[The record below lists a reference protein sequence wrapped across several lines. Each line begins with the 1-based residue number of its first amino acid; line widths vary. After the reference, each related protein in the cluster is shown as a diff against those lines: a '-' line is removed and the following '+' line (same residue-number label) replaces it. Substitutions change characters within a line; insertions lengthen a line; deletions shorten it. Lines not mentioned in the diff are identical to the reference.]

1 MADWSA
7 RAEQYR
13 ERYRNQN
20 RQATVANE
28 AFAQEVEDVGGFS
41 LVDTTKVQQQP
52 GWDKGMRGRYGRGR
66 GGGRGGGGRWGAA
79 TAPMG
84 AEAKFNANFTKK
96 KMPQAPVSKWR
107 KNQQNNQGFRWQ
119 DQKEARLRDASVDVR
134 PNWVVKGQITFAE
147 LQKCTVEPPA
157 AVDVMS
163 CGTLRYYDK
172 SYDRIT
178 PKTEKNLQRIE
189 KAFFKVSTS
198 DDPVIARLAD
208 VGDGK
213 EEEEMAAPVA
223 YRYRKFEMGAVPK
236 KGKDGEME
244 ADTRVKMLC
253 RCELDGVM
261 KGKDG
266 GEDQFMRLYALN
278 EIDAKLN
285 SSIDW
290 RQKLESQRGAV
301 LATELKN
308 NSNKLAKWTL
318 QALLAGADLMKLGY
332 VSRVHPK
339 LAEKHVLLATG
350 VYKPAEFATQINLN
364 VSNSW
369 GVLKSIVDLCLALE
383 EGKFLLMKDPNKEV
397 IRLYSIPAD
406 AFDPV
411 EVDED
416 GGEEQEE
423 DEDY

>member
-1 MADWSA
+1 
-7 RAEQYR
+7 
-13 ERYRNQN
+13 
-20 RQATVANE
+20 
-28 AFAQEVEDVGGFS
+28 
-41 LVDTTKVQQQP
+41 
-52 GWDKGMRGRYGRGR
+52 
-66 GGGRGGGGRWGAA
+66 
-79 TAPMG
+79 MG
-84 AEAKFNANFTKK
+84 
-96 KMPQAPVSKWR
+96 
-107 KNQQNNQGFRWQ
+107 
-119 DQKEARLRDASVDVR
+119 
-134 PNWVVKGQITFAE
+134 
-147 LQKCTVEPPA
+147 
-157 AVDVMS
+157 
-163 CGTLRYYDK
+163 
-172 SYDRIT
+172 
-178 PKTEKNLQRIE
+178 
-189 KAFFKVSTS
+189 
-198 DDPVIARLAD
+198 
-208 VGDGK
+208 
-213 EEEEMAAPVA
+213 
-223 YRYRKFEMGAVPK
+223 VPK

-285 SSIDW
+285 HGIDW

-308 NSNKLAKWTL
+308 N
-318 QALLAGADLMKLGY
+318 
-332 VSRVHPK
+332 PK
-339 LAEKHVLLATG
+339 
-350 VYKPAEFATQINLN
+350 EFATQINLN

-397 IRLYSIPAD
+397 IRLSSIPAD

>member
-1 MADWSA
+1 MIS
-7 RAEQYR
+7 
-13 ERYRNQN
+13 
-20 RQATVANE
+20 
-28 AFAQEVEDVGGFS
+28 
-41 LVDTTKVQQQP
+41 
-52 GWDKGMRGRYGRGR
+52 
-66 GGGRGGGGRWGAA
+66 
-79 TAPMG
+79 
-84 AEAKFNANFTKK
+84 
-96 KMPQAPVSKWR
+96 
-107 KNQQNNQGFRWQ
+107 
-119 DQKEARLRDASVDVR
+119 
-134 PNWVVKGQITFAE
+134 
-147 LQKCTVEPPA
+147 
-157 AVDVMS
+157 
-163 CGTLRYYDK
+163 
-172 SYDRIT
+172 
-178 PKTEKNLQRIE
+178 
-189 KAFFKVSTS
+189 
-198 DDPVIARLAD
+198 RLAD
-208 VGDGK
+208 VGGGK
-213 EEEEMAAPVA
+213 EVADVRVFATDAVLAVIMAATRSKFSWDIVATRVGDRLFLDKRTGSTIDYVTCNETAKDYGDEDPLSINNPAKLTSEATYINQNFSQQVLTEATHAFEDPANPFASGAEEEAMAAPVA

-244 ADTRVKMLC
+244 EDKRVKMLC

-285 SSIDW
+285 SGIDW

-318 QALLAGADLMKLGY
+318 QAMLAGADLMKLGY
-332 VSRVHPK
+332 VSRVHSKDNFNHRILGTQQIKPK
-339 LAEKHVLLATG
+339 
-350 VYKPAEFATQINLN
+350 EFATQINLN
-364 VSNSW
+364 VANSW

-411 EVDED
+411 EADED